1 MLTYICVTL
10 IELQSISDKFNRP
23 KPISQSITVLQ
34 YYTDYKLSVAFHLIF
49 RFSVASGVRFF
60 CIITLLYYHSSA
72 LSLFCIIT
80 LLHYHSSAL
89 SLFCIIT
96 LLHCH
101 SSALSLFCIITL
113 LYYHSSALSLFC
125 IITLLHYHSSA
136 LSLLYYHSS
145 HLFPTSLRVYFSEI
159 QSHRKRW
166 TRFET
171 ART

>member
-89 SLFCIIT
+89 SL
-96 LLHCH
+96 
-101 SSALSLFCIITL
+101 
-113 LYYHSSALSLFC
+113 
-125 IITLLHYHSSA
+125 
-136 LSLLYYHSS
+136 LYYHSS

>member
-23 KPISQSITVLQ
+23 KPISQSIIVLQ

-49 RFSVASGVRFF
+49 RFSVASGVRF
-60 CIITLLYYHSSA
+60 
-72 LSLFCIIT
+72 
-80 LLHYHSSAL
+80 
-89 SLFCIIT
+89 
-96 LLHCH
+96 
-101 SSALSLFCIITL
+101 FCIITL